1 MHVVPREQHLFEGVD
16 RFLVE
21 PLARF
26 IAELL
31 SHLPCRLNHLV
42 KLVLAVL
49 DAAVGIYSVTVQIEV
64 PPGGADGVH
73 ISQGGAFAGWALYL
87 YETGPPGPRASRSP
101 PRPV

>member
-1 MHVVPREQHLFEGVD
+1 
-16 RFLVE
+16 
-21 PLARF
+21 
-26 IAELL
+26 
-31 SHLPCRLNHLV
+31 
-42 KLVLAVL
+42 
-49 DAAVGIYSVTVQIEV
+49 VTVQIEV